1 MTDAL
6 DPMRQAQQIL
16 WEHGEIIRFALEK
29 RVQQTGEIA
38 AREALAA
45 ITEYQEARGWQ

>member
-16 WEHGEIIRFALEK
+16 WEHGEIIRFALK
-29 RVQQTGEIA
+29 NAYNKPVN
-38 AREALAA
+38 
-45 ITEYQEARGWQ
+45 